1 MKNTG
6 DIYDE
11 NKTDMLGTKVVGFRI
26 CKREIRAEEE
36 EINVCKS
43 WGTEMNKDKNQ
54 TLAILILCT
63 LVIIL
68 CFMCGCSSVKYS
80 YKRDDVEIEARYYR
94 FLNQEIEGLSLNT
107 ELFQAQLEDQK
118 SDNDEAVGSIS
129 SGIVEGLG
137 KVVIP

>member
-1 MKNTG
+1 
-6 DIYDE
+6 
-11 NKTDMLGTKVVGFRI
+11 
-26 CKREIRAEEE
+26 
-36 EINVCKS
+36 
-43 WGTEMNKDKNQ
+43 MNKL
-54 TLAILILCT
+54 TASILSIVIGGGIAFL
-63 LVIIL
+63 LV
-68 CFMCGCSSVKYS
+68 GCSSVKYS